1 MRNTLLFLK
10 NKSATFNSDTK
21 FYRWTLMN
29 PIQARKDELLMCQVI
44 EAEIPKTYYNVN
56 STNNVFSLNVITLDT
71 DTATNHTS
79 TFSLTLTPKNYSALE
94 IASQINN
101 ISNSTYASIGCAF
114 DNQTGKITITIGV
127 LGGDDVVGLTS
138 FNDANTC
145 NRLIGFVSTTS
156 ISQVGVA
163 TLVFEADRIVDLNL
177 TNNVYIETDLLLES
191 RNTRGEKSGIL
202 AKVQMEGGFL
212 SLVHYQTAHN
222 IPIELGRKDTY
233 LDHIDLRFV
242 DDNDVSVDFNG
253 DNDFSITLLFNYI
266 KKDKLLLGDEIV
278 TDEHK
283 PYIDTINTGD
293 SCDEYSDNEI

>member
-10 NKSATFNSDTK
+10 NKSATYNSDTK
-21 FYRWTLMN
+21 FYRWSLMN
-29 PIQARKDELLMCQVI
+29 PIQARKDELLACQVI

-56 STNNVFSLNVITLDT
+56 STNNVFSYRASINNNGQTVL
-71 DTATNHTS
+71 HT
-79 TFSLTLTPKNYSALE
+79 FDLTLTIRNYSAVDL
-94 IASQINN
+94 ATQINN
-101 ISNSTYASIGCAF
+101 ISNSTHAGINCTF
-114 DNQTGKITITIGV
+114 DNQTGKITIILSALSANTTIDGAV
-127 LGGDDVVGLTS
+127 FTGS
-138 FNDANTC
+138 NTC

-156 ISQVGVA
+156 KTQSGLSGLILEG
-163 TLVFEADRIVDLNL
+163 DRIVDLNL

-202 AKVQMEGGFL
+202 AKVQMDGAFL

-222 IPIELGRKDTY
+222 IPIELGNKDTY

-266 KKDKLLLGDEIV
+266 KRGKLLLGEDVITEQY
-278 TDEHK
+278 K
-283 PYIDTINTGD
+283 PFIDTINTGD